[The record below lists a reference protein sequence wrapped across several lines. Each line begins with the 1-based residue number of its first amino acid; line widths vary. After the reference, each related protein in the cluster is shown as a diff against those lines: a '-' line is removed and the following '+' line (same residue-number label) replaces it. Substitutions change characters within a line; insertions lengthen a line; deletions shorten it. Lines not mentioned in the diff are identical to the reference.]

1 MRKTIDYTIEILYHF
16 TCLQCQHWWSY
27 SITPTNIK
35 MNLDIDDRL
44 VHCMHCGNKGKAL
57 IKKGFNELLK
67 NKEDPN

>member
-1 MRKTIDYTIEILYHF
+1 M
-16 TCLQCQHWWSY
+16 
-27 SITPTNIK
+27 TPTNIK